1 MPMKITGYK
10 LFPVH
15 FPYHRPIRW
24 AGHAEPGLDAMFIRL
39 ETDQGLI
46 GVGEAPVRLAWTGA
60 TLKSIAVVVDE
71 VLMPRIMALDILD
84 ENAVCTFMRYV
95 REHVL
100 AKSMIDSAIWDI
112 RAQVAGKSFGAY
124 LGADA
129 PVPVA
134 WTVTRDKP
142 EAMVAEAE
150 SVVGR
155 HGFTSLK
162 VKVGQG
168 FETDRAV
175 LSGIR
180 NALGNAVTLS
190 ADANRNY
197 SEAEVAPLTEM
208 LAEFD
213 VSVVEDPC
221 ECVPDRSFA
230 RVRAASK
237 LPVLVDN
244 TARTLLEAQM
254 FLAHDADCISVKVPK
269 TGIGDSRAIMDQ
281 AAAQGA
287 CVHIGL
293 GATSPLGAV
302 AALGLAGS
310 LPAHKN
316 GLPSEESF
324 FLQLTETCVKEP
336 LTVENGIVT
345 LPDVPALHNWLD
357 WDRVQALAP

>member
-1 MPMKITGYK
+1 MKITSYK

-15 FPYHRPIRW
+15 FPYHHPIRW
-24 AGHAEPGLDAMFIRL
+24 AGHAEPGLDAMYIRI
-39 ETDQGLI
+39 ETDEGLI

-71 VLMPRIMALDILD
+71 VLMPRIMKLDIAD
-84 ENAVCTFMRYV
+84 EDAASSFMHYV

-112 RAQVAGKSFGAY
+112 RAQTAGKPFGEF
-124 LGADA
+124 LGATK

-134 WTVTRDKP
+134 WTVTRDKV
-142 EAMVAEAE
+142 ETMVAEAE
-150 SVVGR
+150 TVVGR

-168 FETDRAV
+168 FETDRQV
-175 LSGIR
+175 LAGIR
-180 NALGNAVTLS
+180 KALGNSVTLS

-197 SEAEVAPLTEM
+197 AEAEVAPLTEM

-213 VSVVEDPC
+213 VSVVEDPT

-324 FLQLTETCVKEP
+324 FLQLTETCVKDP
-336 LTVENGIVT
+336 LTVENGVVV
-345 LPDVPALHNWLD
+345 LPETPALNDWLD
-357 WDRVQALAP
+357 WDQIAKLAP